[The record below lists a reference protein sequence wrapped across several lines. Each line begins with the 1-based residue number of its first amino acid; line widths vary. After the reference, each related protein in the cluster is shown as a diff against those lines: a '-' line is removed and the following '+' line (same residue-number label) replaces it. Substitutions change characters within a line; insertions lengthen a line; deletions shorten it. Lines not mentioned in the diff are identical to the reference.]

1 MSDVKTWST
10 TDASNTDTAKSG
22 MPEGMARSDV
32 NNRAREHMGALRRW
46 YEDAEWVDLVSGH
59 GGDFTLSRVNTTTF
73 RVTDV
78 VSGGTNASSKFPAG
92 AWAKVTI
99 GGTDYF
105 GSITSSTYSNPNTD
119 VVLGEI
125 VNAAYA
131 TATLPVGSVTL
142 AATYIARRVRS
153 AAFSQTGTTSSQTP
167 PHVPTI
173 DDLQGHVLKPEGHTG
188 DDSGINADRL
198 DDQHASYFTDR
209 DGDPHENVLSNAT
222 FTTWSRGT
230 PITGSSTNTNADGN
244 LVADDWFLLSDGSDH
259 FDVSRFDAGNA
270 DGLKEFVYGLRMT
283 GVNTTASPNSEMG
296 GVVQIIDATKARPI
310 VRNGKC
316 SLSFYARST
325 AGDSIGRV
333 RAAVLYTTA
342 SDQVTDIVGTW
353 PAEGVTPTWASGW
366 NLAGIT
372 GVHTLATTWQR
383 FSLPDATIPATA
395 IDMAFFVWIDDTG
408 YNATDEFNLAGVQL
422 EPGAEVTPF
431 RQVADSELSFVSPSL
446 LANYDG
452 GPVAHGLGRVPRF
465 VSTFVRVK
473 AGQSG
478 QGYTAGQVAYL
489 GLVGTSYGNRGLTV
503 GADATNIWWS
513 LGNGNLPTTNGAIV
527 IIERDLAGTNVG
539 AFINDDVT
547 WELVIQAW
555 K

>member
-1 MSDVKTWST
+1 
-10 TDASNTDTAKSG
+10 
-22 MPEGMARSDV
+22 
-32 NNRAREHMGALRRW
+32 
-46 YEDAEWVDLVSGH
+46 
-59 GGDFTLSRVNTTTF
+59 VNTTTF

-125 VNAAYA
+125 VNSAYA
-131 TATLPVGSVTL
+131 TATLPAGTVTL

-167 PHVPTI
+167 PHIPTI

-198 DDQHASYFTDR
+198 DGQHASYFTDR
-209 DGDPHENVLSNAT
+209 DGDPHENILSNST
-222 FTTWSRGT
+222 FSTWSRGT
-230 PITGSSTNTNADGN
+230 PITGSSDYTNADGN
-244 LVADDWFLLSDGSDH
+244 VVADDWILLSDGSDH

-270 DGLKEFVYGLRMT
+270 DGLKEFVYGLRMK
-283 GVNTTASPNSEMG
+283 GVNTSSSPTSEMG

-316 SLSFYARST
+316 SFSFYARST

-342 SDQVTDIVGTW
+342 SGQATDIVGTW
-353 PAEGVTPTWASGW
+353 PGTEGVTPTWASGW
-366 NLAGIT
+366 TLAGIT
-372 GVHTLATTWQR
+372 GVHPLTTTWQR
-383 FSLPDATIPATA
+383 FSKSDMPIPVTA
-395 IDMAFFVWIDDTG
+395 IDLAFFVWIDDTS

-422 EPGAEVTPF
+422 EAGSEVTPF
-431 RQVADSELSFVSPSL
+431 RDVAGSLDSYSPTNVSGLGTYLDITSPTIG
-446 LANYDG
+446 NPYVG
-452 GPVAHGLGRVPRF
+452 GPVAHGFGRPPRMI
-465 VSTFVRVK
+465 TTYVK
-473 AGQSG
+473 CIDVAGNG
-478 QGYTAGQVAYL
+478 GYDFNDHVYI
-489 GLVGTSYGNRGLTV
+489 GTSGGGDPVGNYTWSV
-503 GADATNIWWS
+503 SAD
-513 LGNGNLPTTNGAIV
+513 
-527 IIERDLAGTNVG
+527 DTNVNWVIAIG
-539 AFINDDVT
+539 SIHIINPVT
-547 WELVIQAW
+547 KTHFNVSVAGDTNWELHIQVW